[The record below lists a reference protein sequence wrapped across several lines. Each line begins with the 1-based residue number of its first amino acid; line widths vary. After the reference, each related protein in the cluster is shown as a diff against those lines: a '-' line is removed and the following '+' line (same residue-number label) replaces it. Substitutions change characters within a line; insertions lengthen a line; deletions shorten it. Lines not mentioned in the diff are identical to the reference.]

1 MNKILYLLI
10 IFFAISCSSNQIIIN
25 EEGKVG
31 KGHLKNN
38 LKSGKWIFSKD
49 DKINSS
55 GNYSKNKKNGN
66 WKYYYPNGKLHQ
78 KGKYIDDKQNGIW
91 KYYFD
96 SGELMGSGELLE
108 NKQIGLWKWLH
119 KNGRLYTERIYN
131 DGKLIEIK
139 SCFDKNGKILDCGKI
154 INGNGKML
162 FHHIENETEVIE
174 EFEFEKGIIKN

>member
-55 GNYSKNKKNGN
+55 GNYSKNKKTEIGN
-66 WKYYYPNGKLHQ
+66 
-78 KGKYIDDKQNGIW
+78 III
-91 KYYFD
+91 
-96 SGELMGSGELLE
+96 LMVNYTKKE
-108 NKQIGLWKWLH
+108 NI
-119 KNGRLYTERIYN
+119 
-131 DGKLIEIK
+131 
-139 SCFDKNGKILDCGKI
+139 
-154 INGNGKML
+154 
-162 FHHIENETEVIE
+162 
-174 EFEFEKGIIKN
+174 